1 MKDDHPLTSILSF
14 TASTTAAT
22 TAAIAAS
29 GAIELH
35 NAAAPLNAISHIVW
49 GDTAARQN
57 GTSARYTVLGTAL
70 NAAAMASWAVLHQAI
85 FRPDRRRPGFAPALA
100 RGAATAVAA
109 YVVDYYVVPRRLTP
123 GFEKR
128 LSGRSVFAVYAALAA
143 GFALGEQMTRRR
155 RY

>member
-1 MKDDHPLTSILSF
+1 MRDDHPFRSILSL
-14 TASTTAAT
+14 TASATAAT

-29 GAIELH
+29 GAIELR

-49 GDTAARQN
+49 SDTAARQN
-57 GTSARYTVLGTAL
+57 GMSARYTVLGTAL
-70 NAAAMASWAVLHQAI
+70 NAAAMASWAVLHHAI
-85 FRPDRRRPGFAPALA
+85 FRPDRLRPGLAPALA
-100 RGAATAVAA
+100 RGATTAAAA

-128 LSGRSVFAVYAALAA
+128 LSGRSLFAVYAALAL

-155 RY
+155 R